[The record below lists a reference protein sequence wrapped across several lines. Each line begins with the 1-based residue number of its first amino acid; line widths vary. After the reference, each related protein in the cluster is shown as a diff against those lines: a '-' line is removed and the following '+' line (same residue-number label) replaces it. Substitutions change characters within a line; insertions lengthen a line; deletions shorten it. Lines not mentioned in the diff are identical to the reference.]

1 MKKALLALV
10 ILFSMNVFAVSRLFK
25 NDREGK
31 SFYIKKR
38 QLKLLSDIYSGNVRS
53 ELVDSFKQILDSY
66 NPGNICAVNIVE
78 QVKEVYKE
86 KIPKGYLLPLRDNDL
101 VDDVAYGILK
111 QASDLK
117 SFRKRPKKGNRL
129 FDKLTEEEK
138 KKALRAFTGFSKK
151 LERGSCY
158 TQEYKALYNE
168 LKSADKKLKRRKFK
182 ILIDFALS
190 SKAITEDDYKK
201 IEIARRSKVQEWRMG
216 LADYLKKKLQI
227 RNQYP
232 INDTGIRSNFVA
244 QKVKKQKISQRI
256 KLYQS
261 YDYIQIALMGDII
274 NKLRRRLES
283 NKIEIIVHFDD
294 DGELVEEEV
303 IELDPMERF
312 RFSIKLLRKEMHELS
327 INTFFEGRQPS
338 YSDLIVAAYELGMV
352 PAEEVDEVASFE
364 EIWNPKKTFW
374 EKAQFW
380 VTSVLSVGA
389 VLVPPP
395 YGFIPTLALVAIQAS
410 TQSKKEPEY
419 DHSLF

>member
-10 ILFSMNVFAVSRLFK
+10 ILFSMNVFAVSRLLK

-38 QLKLLSDIYSGNVRS
+38 QLKVLSDIYSDNVRS
-53 ELVDSFKQILDSY
+53 DLVDSFKQILDSY

-78 QVKEVYKE
+78 QVKDVYKE

-111 QASDLK
+111 QASELK
-117 SFRKRPKKGNRL
+117 SFRKRPKKGNRQ
-129 FDKLTEEEK
+129 FDKLAEEEK

-158 TQEYKALYNE
+158 TQEYKALFNE
-168 LKSADKKLKRRKFK
+168 LKSEDKKLKRRKFK

-232 INDTGIRSNFVA
+232 ISDTGIRSNFVA

-256 KLYQS
+256 KLFQS

-352 PAEEVDEVASFE
+352 PAEEVDEVASLE